1 MAAVI
6 YIFFI
11 VAIGL
16 WLVWKLATNNLINL
30 WVLWISMAVVAVIDL
45 ILLIFT
51 YDKISG
57 FDIGALITFFLCSLV
72 YNTGWLARTESA
84 RETMEER
91 RMTIDYWQ
99 DVVIDTAYVF
109 MIIQIVV
116 IFKTYFI

>member
-16 WLVWKLATNNLINL
+16 WLVWKLATNNLFNLLVL
-30 WVLWISMAVVAVIDL
+30 WVSMAAVAVIDL

-51 YDKISG
+51 YDKING

-72 YNTGWLARTESA
+72 GNTGWLSRTEST
-84 RETMEER
+84 RETMEDR

-116 IFKTYFI
+116 IFKAYFI

>member
-30 WVLWISMAVVAVIDL
+30 WVLWISMSVVAVIDL

>member
-6 YIFFI
+6 YVFFI
-11 VAIGL
+11 VAIVL
-16 WLVWKLATNNLINL
+16 WLAWKLATNNLFNL
-30 WVLWISMAVVAVIDL
+30 WVLWISMAVVTVIDL

-51 YDKISG
+51 YDKING
-57 FDIGALITFFLCSLV
+57 FDIGALIMFFLCSLV
-72 YNTGWLARTESA
+72 GYTGWLARTEST
-84 RETMEER
+84 REAMENR

-116 IFKTYFI
+116 IFKAYFI